1 MELRPASLDDLDLI
15 LHHRRQMFGEMGGEY
30 ERRLGDFEQAS
41 RLYFESALRDG
52 SYHGLFGAVDGK
64 TVAGGGVVIAAW
76 PGSPLNFDPR
86 RAWILNI
93 YVKPEHRGRGYAR
106 ALTQALIEWCRS
118 QGFRSIAL
126 HASEEGRTLYEKLG
140 FAPTNEMRLNVGS

>member
-1 MELRPASLDDLDLI
+1 MELRPATAADIDTI
-15 LHHRRQMFGEMGGEY
+15 LRHRRQMFSEMGGDY
-30 ERRLGDFEQAS
+30 RRQLDDFEPAS

-52 SYHGLFGAVDGK
+52 SYYGVVGEVEGS

-86 RAWILNI
+86 RAWILNV
-93 YVKPEHRGRGYAR
+93 YVEPEHRGRGYAR
-106 ALTQALIEWCRS
+106 AVMEALIDFCLR
-118 QGFRSIAL
+118 QGFRSVAL

-140 FAPTNEMRLNVGS
+140 FRQTNEMRLKL